1 MKILVFFIKN
11 SWKMTNVGKEKT
23 ENARTKEKRRKRGET
38 GKGENESQK
47 RWASEEQNKGGR
59 EADDVSSEFWS
70 DVI

>member
-1 MKILVFFIKN
+1 MQGQKR
-11 SWKMTNVGKEKT
+11 KE
-23 ENARTKEKRRKRGET
+23 EKEEKPE
-38 GKGENESQK
+38 KGENESQK